1 MTGTVILAMLGR
13 RLEDED
19 NAKFPVAN
27 KVDAMNNGMIRLIN
41 LLDNDHLEE
50 LRLIENVPTGEIT
63 SGVALL
69 SVLANGVIRN
79 GIEKVYDTDG
89 TKFLHLV
96 DIKDLDKQANT
107 YLAPSTTHGY
117 AYVYGASL
125 YLKPTSI
132 TDVDVWYVG
141 KPDLWIPT
149 GTPGDGE
156 IALSAECPLN
166 LALHGLVADM
176 AEAELWKQDGKSE
189 KSGAILTVATTE
201 IQTLNTRA
209 EAERK
214 EELGRTQN

>member
-13 RLEDED
+13 RLEDEA
-19 NAKFPVAN
+19 NTKFPIEN

-50 LRLIENVPTGEIT
+50 LRVIENVPTGEIT
-63 SGVALL
+63 AGVALL

-79 GIEKVYDTDG
+79 GVEKVYDTVG

-107 YLAPSTTHGY
+107 YLAPSATHGY

-125 YLKPTSI
+125 YLKPTSLA
-132 TDVDVWYVG
+132 DVDVWYVG
-141 KPDLWIPT
+141 KPTLWSS
-149 GTPGDGE
+149 GDY
-156 IALSAECPLN
+156 SAECPLN

-176 AEAELWKQDGKSE
+176 AESELWKQDGKAE
-189 KSGAILTVATTE
+189 KADAILKVATTE
-201 IQTLNTRA
+201 IQTLNARA
-209 EAERK
+209 ETERK

>member
-13 RLEDED
+13 RLEDEA
-19 NAKFPVAN
+19 NTKFPIEN

-41 LLDNDHLEE
+41 LLDNDHL
-50 LRLIENVPTGEIT
+50 
-63 SGVALL
+63 

-79 GIEKVYDTDG
+79 GVEKVYDTVG

-107 YLAPSTTHGY
+107 YLAPSATHGY

-125 YLKPTSI
+125 YLKPTSLA
-132 TDVDVWYVG
+132 DVDVWYVG
-141 KPDLWIPT
+141 KPTLWSS
-149 GTPGDGE
+149 GDY
-156 IALSAECPLN
+156 SAECPLN

-176 AEAELWKQDGKSE
+176 AESELWKQDGKAE
-189 KSGAILTVATTE
+189 KADAILKVATTE
-201 IQTLNTRA
+201 IQTLNARA
-209 EAERK
+209 ETERK